1 MPTRAR
7 SFASHLAPL
16 LAVRLLRITGTVI
29 VTAVVVFLSLLL
41 AIRYFVFP
49 ALDDYRDRIAAALTR
64 DLGQPVSIDGIAGG
78 WDGWNPRL
86 SIRGFAIR
94 EKAKPDGPP
103 VLLLP
108 QVDATVAWTSL
119 VALKLRL
126 RELSI
131 ERPQLAIRRDK
142 SGRFHVA
149 GFEIETGTQR
159 DDSPITEWLLDQ
171 SEIVVRDALVM
182 WNDEVRGAPQL
193 VLDHVM
199 FRLEQSFGRIRFG
212 LTGSPPAQLA
222 SPLEL
227 RGEVGAASLRSWSET
242 RGRFYMRL
250 DYADVALWREWF
262 AVLKPVE
269 TGEGAVRVWFD
280 VVAGKPV
287 NVVADL
293 ELTDA
298 RLRVRPD
305 LPLLDLVFVRGHLTW
320 QHDNG
325 KMTFGTRD
333 LTFRARNGQELAPV
347 ALSVSMDEGSDGAIS
362 GGKLEFDRLE
372 VAPLST
378 LGEHLPLPEH
388 WRRDLAALALR
399 GSVSGGKLAWSG
411 PPEAPTKFSASGAFT
426 RFGIAASAGLPGAAS
441 VSGNFTFDEAR
452 GDLKLD
458 SRDMRVSL
466 PRVFADELLFT
477 TASGRVSWTRED
489 ESLRVAVEDIRFVTP
504 HTSGTASGS
513 WKSRERGPG
522 LIDLR
527 AQLARGDAQHIYR
540 YLPLTLS
547 DGVRDWLRTSIK
559 QGVATDIRMAL
570 SGDLSD
576 FPFTD
581 AKKGQFRVTFKAGN
595 AALDYAD
602 GWPGVTDIDGDVRFE
617 GPGLAI
623 NVKSARILGVSLGPV
638 KVDIP
643 DLGVQHPALTI
654 AGDAAGA
661 TSDFLRFVDKSPVGG
676 WIGGFSEG
684 AHATGNGKLALK
696 FTLPLGNPEG
706 VKVSG
711 DYEFIANALRLPGVP
726 ALAQVNGHLEFAERG
741 TQSRDLTA
749 EVFGG
754 LAKIAVSAQEGGVR
768 VIASG
773 SANLATVAS
782 EFDVPMRNRIS
793 GVHRLAARGAI
804 ARHAVE
810 LGDRV
815 EPQGRQHRVPGA
827 DRQAAGGDGAGSHRA
842 SRVDRK
848 RPRRHADDRLPRQP
862 APDRASRSRQRGGQR
877 RPGAP
882 APRRRDGARRCSRP
896 SGTLGSRRYRG
907 LRRRRV
913 ARALCKRVGQGTRR
927 GRQGERARAQWRGHP
942 GGAPGRV
949 RSRAARPQ
957 GRRNARRHR
966 VAPAHRRP
974 RARGNRDVA
983 RSCTWAAQWPR
994 HGAPVAL
1001 RAPRTRR
1008 AAARAQRDR
1017 YRPRSRRT
1025 PGPSSTSR
1033 PAPSSPGAGTTSARS
1048 SSSLSR
1054 WGRTGASASCRS
1066 RIRPGASTPTAGGA
1080 SDGRSRAPSSKCSS
1094 TTEDAGAFLDRL
1106 GFPVAVRNAP
1116 SNIAGSLVWAGAP
1129 NDFDYPSLG
1138 GKLTLRTGAGQFT
1151 KIDPGIGKLLGVLSL
1166 QALPRRITLDFRDV
1180 FSEGFAF
1187 DDIHG
1192 DFRIEKGLM
1201 RTENLA
1207 LAGPA
1212 AKVTLTGSIDLA
1224 SETQELDVRVKPAL
1238 SSTLS
1243 AGAAVLFLANPIVGA
1258 AVGAGTLLAQKL
1270 MNDPLDQ
1277 LFSYDYRVT
1286 GSWSDP
1292 QVARVGSKVVSTSP
1306 PAQR

>member
-1 MPTRAR
+1 
-7 SFASHLAPL
+7 LAPL
-16 LAVRLLRITGTVI
+16 LAVRLLRIAGTVI
-29 VTAVVVFLSLLL
+29 VAGVVVCLSLLL
-41 AIRYFVFP
+41 AIRYLVFP
-49 ALDDYRDRIAAALTR
+49 AMDDYRDRIAGVLTR
-64 DLGQPVSIDGIAGG
+64 DLGQPVSIDGITGA

-94 EKAKPDGPP
+94 DKAKPEGPP

-131 ERPQLAIRRDK
+131 DRPQLALRRDK

-149 GFEIETGTQR
+149 GFEIDTETQH
-159 DDSPITEWLLDQ
+159 DSPITEWVLDQ
-171 SEIVVRDALVM
+171 REIVVRDALVM
-182 WNDEVRGAPQL
+182 WNDELRGAPQL

-212 LTGSPPAQLA
+212 VTGSPPAQLA
-222 SPLEL
+222 APIEL
-227 RGEVGAASLRSWSET
+227 RGEVSAASLRSFDET
-242 RGRFYMRL
+242 QGRFYVRL
-250 DYADVALWREWF
+250 DFADIALWREWF

-269 TGEGAVRVWFD
+269 SGEGAVRVWFD
-280 VVAGKPV
+280 VAAGKPA

-293 ELTDA
+293 ELTGA
-298 RLRVRPD
+298 RMRVRPN
-305 LPLLDLVFVRGHLTW
+305 LPLLDLVFVRGHVTW

-325 KMTFGTRD
+325 KTTFTARD
-333 LTFRARNGQELAPV
+333 LAFQTSNGQELAPV
-347 ALSVSMDEGSDGAIS
+347 ALSVSMSEGSDGTVT
-362 GGKLEFDRLE
+362 GGQLEFDRLE
-372 VAPLST
+372 VAPLSA
-378 LGEHLPLPEH
+378 LAEHLPLPER
-388 WRRDLAALALR
+388 WRHDLAALALR
-399 GSVSGGKLAWSG
+399 GSVSGGKLAWTG
-411 PPEAPTKFSASGAFT
+411 PPEEPVKFQASGAFT

-466 PRVFADELLFT
+466 PRVFAEELVFT
-477 TASGRVSWTRED
+477 NASGRVTWTRED
-489 ESLRVAVEDIRFVTP
+489 ESLRVAVEDVRFVTP

-527 AQLARGDAQHIYR
+527 AQLVRGDAQHIYR

-547 DGVRDWLRTSIK
+547 DGLRDWLRTAIK

-581 AKKGQFRVTFKAGN
+581 AKKGQFLVTFKAGN

-617 GPGLAI
+617 GPGMAI
-623 NVKSARILGVSLGPV
+623 NARSARILGVSVGPV

-643 DLGVQHPALTI
+643 NLGAQHPALTI
-654 AGDAAGA
+654 VGDAAGA
-661 TSDFLRFVDKSPVGG
+661 TSDFLRFVDKSPIGE
-676 WIGGFSEG
+676 WIGRFSEG

-696 FTLPLGNPEG
+696 LNLPLGNPEG
-706 VKVSG
+706 AKVSG
-711 DYEFIANALRLPGVP
+711 DYEFIANAVRLPAVP
-726 ALAQVNGHLEFAERG
+726 ALTEVNGHLEFAEGG
-741 TQSRDLTA
+741 THSRDLTA

-754 LAKIAVSAQEGGVR
+754 LAKVAVSAQEGGVR

-782 EFDVPMRNRIS
+782 ELDLPMRNRIS
-793 GVHRLAARGAI
+793 GVTDWQLAAQSRATLSSFVIESSLKGANLEFPAPIGKLPAEATPIRIERRESTGKGLEDTLTIDYRGNLRLI
-804 ARHAVE
+804 A
-810 LGDRV
+810 
-815 EPQGRQHRVPGA
+815 HR
-827 DRQAAGGDGAGSHRA
+827 DLTKGAGS
-842 SRVDRK
+842 VDRAFLLLGGAMARGGAAD
-848 RPRRHADDRLPRQP
+848 RPGLWVRGNIADFDVDEWLALYAKESAKAPPATGKASAPELNGVDIQAGRLDVFGRVLHDLKVDATRADGEWRLSIAGRELEGTATWRGP
-862 APDRASRSRQRGGQR
+862 APNL
-877 RPGAP
+877 PN
-882 APRRRDGARRCSRP
+882 
-896 SGTLGSRRYRG
+896 
-907 LRRRRV
+907 
-913 ARALCKRVGQGTRR
+913 
-927 GRQGERARAQWRGHP
+927 
-942 GGAPGRV
+942 GRV
-949 RSRAARPQ
+949 TARLSRFVP
-957 GRRNARRHR
+957 
-966 VAPAHRRP
+966 
-974 RARGNRDVA
+974 
-983 RSCTWAAQWPR
+983 
-994 HGAPVAL
+994 
-1001 RAPRTRR
+1001 
-1008 AAARAQRDR
+1008 
-1017 YRPRSRRT
+1017 
-1025 PGPSSTSR
+1025 PGPDELQPVRSEIDANEKQKNTWPELDIVASSFITRSGHDVGAFELVAQPVGPDWR
-1033 PAPSSPGAGTTSARS
+1033 IGKLSLVNPAGRFDGNGWWRIGRERQTTE
-1048 SSSLSR
+1048 LEVQL
-1054 WGRTGASASCRS
+1054 
-1066 RIRPGASTPTAGGA
+1066 
-1080 SDGRSRAPSSKCSS
+1080 
-1094 TTEDAGAFLDRL
+1094 TTEDAGAYLDRL

-1116 SNIAGSLVWAGAP
+1116 TNIAGSLMWMGAP

-1138 GKLTLRTGAGQFT
+1138 GKLTLRTGPGQFT

-1192 DFRIEKGLM
+1192 DFRIDKGQM
-1201 RTENLA
+1201 RTDNLA
-1207 LAGPA
+1207 LEGPA
-1212 AKVTLTGSIDLA
+1212 AKVTLTGNIDLA
-1224 SETQELDVRVKPAL
+1224 QETQQLDVRVKPAL
-1238 SSTLS
+1238 SSTFA

-1277 LFSYDYRVT
+1277 IFSYDYRVT

-1292 QVARVGSKVVSTSP
+1292 QVARVDRKLVSTSP
-1306 PAQR
+1306 PAPR